1 MAHCCQLAKK
11 KKKKRAWPIAAIAKK
26 ILKSAWPIIA
36 IDQNAFQRIHW
47 SERGTWLSERSKLGE
62 IKAKMKDL
70 RQAKKGKK
78 DPGKSFKELDTIV
91 IQRFSTEFSGKAQK
105 YSHVGARELVSF
117 EDFDEL
123 SISNIKKSM
132 YEALRHSMLETM
144 SCNVLA
150 GEQGPLCS

>member
-1 MAHCCQLAKK
+1 
-11 KKKKRAWPIAAIAKK
+11 
-26 ILKSAWPIIA
+26 
-36 IDQNAFQRIHW
+36 
-47 SERGTWLSERSKLGE
+47 
-62 IKAKMKDL
+62 MKDL
-70 RQAKKGKK
+70 CQAKKGKK
-78 DPGKSFKELDTIV
+78 DPGKSSKELDTIV

-117 EDFDEL
+117 EDFNEL

-150 GEQGPLCS
+150 GEQGPSCSSVKQLLNLKVIHVRFIEDKVEEATVEGMSKNWTINY

>member
-1 MAHCCQLAKK
+1 
-11 KKKKRAWPIAAIAKK
+11 
-26 ILKSAWPIIA
+26 
-36 IDQNAFQRIHW
+36 
-47 SERGTWLSERSKLGE
+47 
-62 IKAKMKDL
+62 MKDL

-78 DPGKSFKELDTIV
+78 NPGKSSKELDTIV

-123 SISNIKKSM
+123 SISNMKH
-132 YEALRHSMLETM
+132 EALCHSMLETM

-150 GEQGPLCS
+150 GEQGPSCSSVKQLLNLKVIHVRFIEDKVEEATVEGMSKNWTINY